1 MLSSLRIRTRLYAG
15 FLAVLT
21 LLAVVAAASIWV
33 FGTVSGSF
41 ERFAVTAQGAV
52 SSVQLDRVT
61 GLFDRRV
68 ADYVRDPTDE
78 AFRAV
83 GESRREVAAA
93 IADFQAAAV
102 SPEAA
107 GHAEAIAGAFKA
119 YLSTLDPAMQ
129 LVARRVDISTGV
141 LGSTAS
147 ALVEEARLHAA
158 DSSDAGA
165 AEDVETAG
173 TLVQHTLQAQM
184 AVTAY
189 LLKPSED
196 SFALIW
202 EELFKVD
209 EAIAALPEAETAA
222 LLYEKYLE
230 GVNELSGVIGEL
242 QAAQEQLE
250 RHGGVISA
258 RTDQVKLSALAAETA
273 IKQETDRRLG
283 AANSWVMGLTI
294 VSLLLGAA
302 AAFFI
307 GRSIATP
314 VTAMT
319 AAMRRLAA
327 GELTVEVPAERNKD
341 EIGEMA
347 AAVRVFRDN
356 ARAVERLQAE
366 QAENRRLEEEK
377 RRQAML
383 GMADEL
389 EHSVAGAIGAI
400 TSSASQMQ
408 STAEVMTATA
418 HDTNRQAATVATAT
432 MQATANVETV
442 AAAAEELSASILE
455 ISRQVTQSA
464 AIARSAVG
472 QAAQANDQVAG
483 LLEATRRIG
492 EVVSMITDI
501 AEQTNLL
508 ALNATIEAARAGESG
523 KGFAVVAN
531 EVKNLANQTG
541 RATEEIGQ
549 QIAAVQSATQSAVG
563 AIKSVTTTIDQI
575 NEIASAIASAVEEQG
590 AATQEIARNTQEAA
604 RGTHEVSSTIG
615 SVTHAAGETGDAAG
629 QVLQSA
635 TQLHSRAEELQ
646 AAVSRFL
653 QRVRAG

>member
-1 MLSSLRIRTRLYAG
+1 MLSTLRIRTRLYAG
-15 FLAVLT
+15 FFAVLA
-21 LLAVVAAASIWV
+21 LLALVAAASIWV
-33 FGTVSGSF
+33 FGSVSTSF
-41 ERFAVTAQGAV
+41 ERFAGSAQGAV
-52 SSVQLDRVT
+52 LSVQLDRAT
-61 GLFDRRV
+61 ALFDRRV
-68 ADYVRDPTDE
+68 SDYLREPSDE
-78 AFRAV
+78 ALAALGDSRA
-83 GESRREVAAA
+83 GLSARISE
-93 IADFQAAAV
+93 FQAAATAGQ
-102 SPEAA
+102 AA
-107 GHAEAIAGAFKA
+107 QHAADIAAA
-119 YLSTLDPAMQ
+119 YDDYLATLDPAMS
-129 LVARRVDISTGV
+129 LVSRRVDISTGV
-141 LGSTAS
+141 LGSTAQ
-147 ALVEEARLHAA
+147 ALVEEARLHAEE
-158 DSSDAGA
+158 SSAEGIANDVAVAGQ
-165 AEDVETAG
+165 
-173 TLVQHTLQAQM
+173 LIQHTLQAQM
-184 AVTAY
+184 AVTSY
-189 LLKPSED
+189 LLRPTEEA
-196 SFALIW
+196 FTGIW
-202 EELFKVD
+202 DELFKVD
-209 EAIAALPEAETAA
+209 EAIAQLPEAEMATT
-222 LLYEKYLE
+222 LYEQYLE

-242 QAAQEQLE
+242 QSAQAQLE
-250 RHGGVISA
+250 RHGAVI
-258 RTDQVKLSALAAETA
+258 TDHTEQVKTESLAAEAA
-273 IKQETDRRLG
+273 IKKDTDGQLS
-283 AANSWVMGLTI
+283 AANSWVIGLT
-294 VSLLLGAA
+294 VASLVLGGAA
-302 AAFFI
+302 AFLI
-307 GRSIATP
+307 GRSIAGP

-327 GELTVEVPAERNKD
+327 GELTVEVPADGNKD

-347 AAVRVFRDN
+347 AAVRIFRDN
-356 ARAVERLQAE
+356 AREVERLQSE
-366 QAENRRLEEEK
+366 QAETRRREEENRR
-377 RRQAML
+377 RAML

-389 EHSVAGAIGAI
+389 EESVAGAIGAI
-400 TSSASQMQ
+400 TTSASQMQ
-408 STAEVMTATA
+408 STAEAMSATA

-432 MQATANVETV
+432 MQASSNVETV
-442 AAAAEELSASILE
+442 AAAAEELSASISE

-549 QIAAVQSATQSAVG
+549 QIAAVQAATQSAVD
-563 AIKSVTTTIDQI
+563 AIKGVTGTIDQI

-615 SVTHAAGETGDAAG
+615 GVTQAAGETGEAAG

-646 AAVSRFL
+646 SAVDRFL
-653 QRVRAG
+653 KRVRAG